1 MNLLVACIVY
11 FLLLEFIHKVIIVEK
26 YLRKKIRKF
35 FRILYGWGVIQ
46 CFLALIYYV
55 LIWFVYF
62 TSEKDIKGLNI
73 LKKYARKPAI
83 FVFWHGRTM
92 MLSPVIALNRV
103 RGYAI
108 ADSRKDGRA
117 IAKMEKL
124 FGLRTIYGSSSHGGV
139 SLLKKGVSV
148 LNRGNFCLALSP
160 DGPRGPSMRF
170 HDGALYF
177 AKMTGAPI
185 IPVCYSCSRPWFLN
199 RWDRYLLT
207 KPFSVIAGTVGKPVF
222 IDRKTKL
229 EDFEGIIKKLEDLM
243 VKQAYDLDKRFTDFR
258 PEQDLTPQNFD

>member
-1 MNLLVACIVY
+1 M
-11 FLLLEFIHKVIIVEK
+11 
-26 YLRKKIRKF
+26 KKALKRRIRRF

-46 CFLALIYYV
+46 WIIALIYYV
-55 LIWFVYF
+55 LIWAIYF
-62 TSEKDIKGLNI
+62 TCKKEIKGLDI
-73 LKKYARKPAI
+73 LKKYRNKPAI

-92 MLSPVIALNRV
+92 MLSPVIALARV

-108 ADSRKDGRA
+108 ADNRKDGRA

-124 FGLRTIYGSSSHGGV
+124 FGLRTIYGSSTSG
-139 SLLKKGVSV
+139 GVSV
-148 LNRGNFCLALSP
+148 LKRGVSILNKGGFCLALSP

-185 IPVCYSCSRPWFLN
+185 IPVCYSCSRPLFLN

-207 KPFSVIAGTVGKPVF
+207 HFFSIVVGEVGNPIF

-229 EDFEGIIKKLEDLM
+229 EDFEKIRKSLEDLM
-243 VKQAYDLDKRFTDFR
+243 VEQAYKLDKRFTDFK
-258 PEQDLTPQNFD
+258 PEQDLTPDNFEK

>member
-1 MNLLVACIVY
+1 M
-11 FLLLEFIHKVIIVEK
+11 KK
-26 YLRKKIRKF
+26 YLKRKF
-35 FRILYGWGVIQ
+35 RRFFRFLYGWGLIQ
-46 CFLALIYYV
+46 WFLAIIYYV

-62 TSEKDIKGLNI
+62 TSKKEITGLDI
-73 LKKYARKPAI
+73 LKKYGRKPAI

-92 MLSPVIALNRV
+92 MLSPVIAVNHV

-108 ADSRKDGRA
+108 ADPHKDGRA

-124 FGLRTIYGSSSHGGV
+124 FGLKTIYGSSANGGV
-139 SLLKKGVSV
+139 NVLKRGINV
-148 LNRGNFCLALSP
+148 LNKGKYCLALSP

-207 KPFSVIAGTVGKPVF
+207 KPFSIIAGSVGNPIF
-222 IDRKTKL
+222 IDRKTKI
-229 EDFEGIIKKLEDLM
+229 EDFENIRKNLEDIM
-243 VKQAYDLDKRFTDFR
+243 VKQAYDLDKKFTNFK
-258 PEQDLTPQNFD
+258 PEQDLTPDNFKDKAVIL

>member
-1 MNLLVACIVY
+1 M
-11 FLLLEFIHKVIIVEK
+11 
-26 YLRKKIRKF
+26 KKSLKKRLKRF
-35 FRILYGWGVIQ
+35 FRYLYGWGLVQ
-46 CFLALIYYV
+46 WLLAVVYYI
-55 LIWFVYF
+55 LIWFVYI
-62 TSEKDIKGLNI
+62 TSKKKITGLDILR
-73 LKKYARKPAI
+73 KYAKKPAI

-92 MLSPVIALNRV
+92 MLSPVIALNSV

-108 ADSRKDGRA
+108 ADPRRDGRA

-124 FGLRTIYGSSSHGGV
+124 FGLKTIYGSSAAGGV
-139 SLLKKGVSV
+139 SVLRKGVSV
-148 LNRGNFCLALSP
+148 LRAGGNCLALSP

-207 KPFSVIAGTVGKPVF
+207 KPFSVIIGTVGEPIF
-222 IDRKTKL
+222 IDKKTKI
-229 EDFEGIIKKLEDLM
+229 EDFETIRKNMEDIM
-243 VKQAYDLDKRFTDFR
+243 VKQAHDLDKKFTDFSV
-258 PEQDLTPQNFD
+258 EQDLTPENFKDKAVIL

>member
-1 MNLLVACIVY
+1 MHCLVFVAMIGVQG
-11 FLLLEFIHKVIIVEK
+11 LKM
-26 YLRKKIRKF
+26 KKSLKKSFKRF
-35 FRILYGWGVIQ
+35 FRVLYGWGVVQ
-46 CFLALIYYV
+46 WVLALVYYI

-62 TSEKDIKGLNI
+62 TSKKNIKGYKI
-73 LKKYARKPAI
+73 LKEYSRKPAI

-92 MLSPVIALNRV
+92 MLSPVIALARV

-124 FGLRTIYGSSSHGGV
+124 FGLKTIYGSSSAG
-139 SLLKKGVSV
+139 GVSV
-148 LNRGNFCLALSP
+148 LRKGVSALRRGGNCLALSP
-160 DGPRGPSMRF
+160 DGPRGPSLRF

-185 IPVCYSCSRPWFLN
+185 IPVCYSSSRPWFLC

-207 KPFSVIAGTVGKPVF
+207 KPFSIIAGEIGEPIF
-222 IDRKTKL
+222 IDKKTKI
-229 EDFEGIIKKLEDLM
+229 EDFESIRKNLEDIML
-243 VKQAYDLDKRFTDFR
+243 KQAHNLDKRFTDFT
-258 PEQDLTPQNFD
+258 PEQDLTPENFEEKCQK

>member
-1 MNLLVACIVY
+1 M
-11 FLLLEFIHKVIIVEK
+11 
-26 YLRKKIRKF
+26 KKSIKKRCKRF
-35 FRILYGWGVIQ
+35 FRYLYGWGVIQ
-46 CFLALIYYV
+46 WIMAIVYYV

-62 TSEKDIKGLNI
+62 TSKKEISGLNI
-73 LKKYARKPAI
+73 LKKYARKSAI

-92 MLSPVIALNRV
+92 MLSPVIAINRV

-108 ADSRKDGRA
+108 ADPRKDGRA

-124 FGLRTIYGSSSHGGV
+124 FGLKTIYGSSANGGV
-139 SLLKKGVSV
+139 SVLKRGVSV
-148 LNRGNFCLALSP
+148 LNKGKDCLALSP

-185 IPVCYSCSRPWFLN
+185 IPVCYSSSRPWFLN

-207 KPFSVIAGTVGKPVF
+207 KPFSVIAGDVGNPIF
-222 IDRKTKL
+222 IDRKTKI
-229 EDFEGIIKKLEDLM
+229 EDFEKIRKKLEDLM
-243 VKQAYDLDKRFTDFR
+243 IKQAYNLDKRFTKFKV
-258 PEQDLTPQNFD
+258 EQDLTPENFEEKAKIL

>member
-1 MNLLVACIVY
+1 MYKSV
-11 FLLLEFIHKVIIVEK
+11 KK
-26 YLRKKIRKF
+26 RLRHL
-35 FRILYGWGVIQ
+35 FRFLYGWGVIQ
-46 CFLALIYYV
+46 WILALVYYV

-62 TSEKDIKGLNI
+62 TSKKEITGIKTLR
-73 LKKYARKPAI
+73 KYARKPAI

-92 MLSPVIALNRV
+92 MLSPVIALNHV

-117 IAKMEKL
+117 IAQMEKL
-124 FGLRTIYGSSSHGGV
+124 FGLKTIYGSSTHGGV
-139 SLLKKGVSV
+139 NVLKRGINV
-148 LNRGNFCLALSP
+148 LNKGKYCLALSP
-160 DGPRGPSMRF
+160 DGPIGPSMRF

-207 KPFSVIAGTVGKPVF
+207 KPFSIIAGNVGKPIF
-222 IDRKTKL
+222 IDRKTKT
-229 EDFEGIIKKLEDLM
+229 EDFEKIRKNLEDIM
-243 VKQAYDLDKRFTDFR
+243 VKQAYDLDKKFTDFK
-258 PEQDLTPQNFD
+258 PEQDLTPDNFKNNAVIL

>member
-1 MNLLVACIVY
+1 M
-11 FLLLEFIHKVIIVEK
+11 
-26 YLRKKIRKF
+26 KKSIKKRCKRF
-35 FRILYGWGVIQ
+35 FRYLYGWGVIQ
-46 CFLALIYYV
+46 WIMAIVYYV

-62 TSEKDIKGLNI
+62 TSKKEISGLDI
-73 LKKYARKPAI
+73 LKKYARKSAI

-92 MLSPVIALNRV
+92 MLSPVIAINRV

-108 ADSRKDGRA
+108 ADPRKDGRA

-124 FGLRTIYGSSSHGGV
+124 FGLKTIYGSSVNGGV
-139 SLLKKGVSV
+139 SVLKRGVSV
-148 LNRGNFCLALSP
+148 LNKGKDCLALSP

-185 IPVCYSCSRPWFLN
+185 IPVCYSSSRPWFLN

-207 KPFSVIAGTVGKPVF
+207 KPFSVIAGDVGNPIF
-222 IDRKTKL
+222 IDRKTKI
-229 EDFEGIIKKLEDLM
+229 EDFEKIRKKLEDLM
-243 VKQAYDLDKRFTDFR
+243 IKQAYNLDKRFTKFKV
-258 PEQDLTPQNFD
+258 EQDLTPENFEEKAKIL

>member
-1 MNLLVACIVY
+1 MYI
-11 FLLLEFIHKVIIVEK
+11 
-26 YLRKKIRKF
+26 
-35 FRILYGWGVIQ
+35 
-46 CFLALIYYV
+46 
-55 LIWFVYF
+55 
-62 TSEKDIKGLNI
+62 TSKKDITGLDI

-108 ADSRKDGRA
+108 ADPRRDGRA

-124 FGLRTIYGSSSHGGV
+124 FGLRTIYGSSTKGGV
-139 SLLKKGVSV
+139 SVLKKGVSV
-148 LNRGNFCLALSP
+148 LNSGRFCLALSP

-185 IPVCYSCSRPWFLN
+185 IPVCYSSSRPWFLN

-207 KPFSVIAGTVGKPVF
+207 KPFSIIAGNVGTPIF
-222 IDRKTKL
+222 IDRKTKI
-229 EDFEGIIKKLEDLM
+229 EDFEAIRKNLEDVM

-258 PEQDLTPQNFD
+258 PEQDLTPENFEKQTNQKDK

>member
-1 MNLLVACIVY
+1 M
-11 FLLLEFIHKVIIVEK
+11 
-26 YLRKKIRKF
+26 KKSIKRRLKHF
-35 FRILYGWGVIQ
+35 FRFLYGWGVVQ
-46 CFLALIYYV
+46 WFLAVIYYV

-62 TSEKDIKGLNI
+62 TSKKEITGLDT
-73 LKKYARKPAI
+73 LRKYAKKPAI

-92 MLSPVIALNRV
+92 MLSPVIALNSV

-108 ADSRKDGRA
+108 ADPRRDGRA

-124 FGLRTIYGSSSHGGV
+124 FGLRTIYGSSAKG
-139 SLLKKGVSV
+139 GVSV
-148 LNRGNFCLALSP
+148 LKKGIGVLNSGRFCLALSP

-185 IPVCYSCSRPWFLN
+185 IPVCYSSSRPWFLK

-207 KPFSVIAGTVGKPVF
+207 KPFSIIAGTVGNPIF
-222 IDRKTKL
+222 IDRKTKTTEFEDIRKNL
-229 EDFEGIIKKLEDLM
+229 EDIM
-243 VKQAYDLDKRFTDFR
+243 VKQAYDLDKKFTDFR
-258 PEQDLTPQNFD
+258 VEQDLTSENFEQKTGCKK

>member
-1 MNLLVACIVY
+1 M
-11 FLLLEFIHKVIIVEK
+11 
-26 YLRKKIRKF
+26 KKSLKKRFRRF
-35 FRILYGWGVIQ
+35 FRFLYGWGVIQ
-46 CFLALIYYV
+46 WFLVVIYYV

-62 TSEKDIKGLNI
+62 TSKKDIKGLDI
-73 LKKYARKPAI
+73 LQKYGRKPAI
-83 FVFWHGRTM
+83 FVMWHGRSM
-92 MLSPVIALNRV
+92 MLSPVIALARV

-108 ADSRKDGRA
+108 ADRRKDGRA

-124 FGLRTIYGSSSHGGV
+124 FGLKTIYGSSAGG
-139 SLLKKGVSV
+139 GVSV
-148 LNRGNFCLALSP
+148 LRKGVAALREGKNCLALSP
-160 DGPRGPSMRF
+160 DGPDGPSMRF

-207 KPFSVIAGTVGKPVF
+207 KPFSIIAGEVGQPIF
-222 IDRKTKL
+222 IDKKTKI
-229 EDFEGIIKKLEDLM
+229 EDFEGVRKKLEDIM

-258 PEQDLTPQNFD
+258 VEQDLTAGNFESKARKL

>member
-1 MNLLVACIVY
+1 MKKSI
-11 FLLLEFIHKVIIVEK
+11 K
-26 YLRKKIRKF
+26 KKIRRF
-35 FRILYGWGVIQ
+35 FRFIYGWGVIQ
-46 CFLALIYYV
+46 WVLALVYWV

-62 TSEKDIKGLNI
+62 TSTKDIKGLDI
-73 LKKYARKPAI
+73 LRKYARRPAI

-92 MLSPVIALNRV
+92 ILSPIITLNRV
-103 RGYAI
+103 RGYII

-124 FGLRTIYGSSSHGGV
+124 FGLRTIYGSSASGGV
-139 SLLKKGVSV
+139 SVLKKGVAV

-185 IPVCYSCSRPWFLN
+185 ITVCYSSSRPWFQN

-207 KPFSVIAGTVGKPVF
+207 KPFSKIAGVVGKPIF
-222 IDRKTKL
+222 IDRKTKT
-229 EDFEGIIKKLEDLM
+229 EDFEKIRKNLEDIM
-243 VKQAYDLDKRFTDFR
+243 VKQAYDLDKKFTDFR
-258 PEQDLTPQNFD
+258 VEQDLTPESFI

>member
-1 MNLLVACIVY
+1 MRKSVKKNVKNFVRYIRGWAIVQWPIAVVFY
-11 FLLLEFIHKVIIVEK
+11 I
-26 YLRKKIRKF
+26 
-35 FRILYGWGVIQ
+35 
-46 CFLALIYYV
+46 

-62 TSEKDIKGLNI
+62 TSKKQIVGYDI
-73 LKKYARKPAI
+73 LKKYRRKPAI

-92 MLSPVIALNRV
+92 MLSPIVARAGV

-108 ADSRKDGRA
+108 ADSRRDGRA

-124 FGLRTIYGSSSHGGV
+124 FGLRTIYGSSNNG
-139 SLLKKGVSV
+139 GVSV
-148 LNRGNFCLALSP
+148 LKNGVRVLQHGGFCLAMSP
-160 DGPRGPSMRF
+160 DGPNGPSMRC

-207 KPFSVIAGTVGKPVF
+207 KPFSIISGIVGKPIFV
-222 IDRKTKL
+222 DRSTKI
-229 EDFEGIIKKLEDLM
+229 EDFEVLRQNLEDVM
-243 VKQAYDLDKRFTDFR
+243 VKQAYDLDRKFTDFEV
-258 PEQDLTPQNFD
+258 EQDLTRDNFKKQVNK

>member
-1 MNLLVACIVY
+1 MKKAL
-11 FLLLEFIHKVIIVEK
+11 KSR
-26 YLRKKIRKF
+26 LRRF
-35 FRILYGWGVIQ
+35 FRFLYGWGVIQ
-46 CFLALIYYV
+46 WFLAVVYYV

-62 TSEKDIKGLNI
+62 TSKKDIKGIEI
-73 LKKYARKPAI
+73 LRKYARKPAI

-92 MLSPVIALNRV
+92 MLSSVIALNRV

-124 FGLRTIYGSSSHGGV
+124 FGLRTIYGSSTSGGV
-139 SLLKKGVSV
+139 NVLKRGISALNKG
-148 LNRGNFCLALSP
+148 FCLALSP

-185 IPVCYSCSRPWFLN
+185 IPVCCSSSRPWFLN

-207 KPFSVIAGTVGKPVF
+207 KPFSIIAGSVEKPIF
-222 IDRKTKL
+222 IGRKTKI
-229 EDFEGIIKKLEDLM
+229 EDFEKIRKKLENIM
-243 VKQAYDLDKRFTDFR
+243 VKQAYDLDKKFTDFR
-258 PEQDLTPQNFD
+258 VEQDLTPESFK

>member
-1 MNLLVACIVY
+1 MKKSIKRNL
-11 FLLLEFIHKVIIVEK
+11 K
-26 YLRKKIRKF
+26 KF

-46 CFLALIYYV
+46 WILAIVYYI

-62 TSEKDIKGLNI
+62 TSKKEITGLNT
-73 LKKYARKPAI
+73 LYKYGRKPAI

-92 MLSPVIALNRV
+92 MLSPVIALARV

-124 FGLRTIYGSSSHGGV
+124 FGLRTIYGSSANG
-139 SLLKKGVSV
+139 GVSV
-148 LNRGNFCLALSP
+148 LKKGISVLNKGRFCLALSP

-207 KPFSVIAGTVGKPVF
+207 KPFSIIVGDVGEPIF
-222 IDRKTKL
+222 IDRKTKT
-229 EDFEGIIKKLEDLM
+229 EDFEKIRKNLENIR
-243 VKQAYDLDKRFTDFR
+243 VKQAYKLDKKFTTFK
-258 PEQDLTPQNFD
+258 PEQDLVPDDFK